1 MLENNKPR
9 HNVRA
14 QGKVRAA
21 APSADSRSSKSPDA
35 NVRMLNYL
43 SMNASESEKYL
54 LEQGANSSVRTSS
67 AAAGMLETWLNSSAT
82 LAADADPLDETAFEG
97 YWPKANFDDLCESY
111 QADVDKAPEPVDG
124 SGRAGRE
131 RAGLRG
137 GGPETYLKNLRK
149 RLAGGTV
156 GTSGTGLK
164 PERAVVAQSRELGG
178 PVAIRLK
185 PRLEI
190 TQNARGE
197 RIETYPNGAS
207 VIKDAL
213 GRVCEII
220 SEKGISV
227 LLSYDEKGHL
237 ASFVRADQRGTV
249 HSRAEADKHGVLVRD
264 SLGRVRA
271 QGESMQV
278 DACGCVSIT
287 REDGQ
292 FWSID
297 LIRSIHTERRLLPD
311 EHGDW
316 YSMTALFCSDGFRMA
331 TRFRK
336 VSVRDDKNGVTILNS
351 ANAAAP
357 ALAFVPGEDSGSY
370 RFYGRDG
377 SMITFD
383 SDAELH
389 YLKPSQ
395 VRGPGSKVVPAE
407 QRGKRQAGTAWE
419 ALREY
424 VFNYLAAL

>member
-14 QGKVRAA
+14 QGKVRAV
-21 APSADSRSSKSPDA
+21 APPDDSRSTKSPDA

-82 LAADADPLDETAFEG
+82 LGADADPLDETAFEG
-97 YWPKANFDDLCESY
+97 YWPKANFDDLGEGY
-111 QADVDKAPEPVDG
+111 QTDADTLSKPVDG
-124 SGRAGRE
+124 SGRSGRE

-149 RLAGGTV
+149 RLGGGTV
-156 GTSGTGLK
+156 GNSGAGLK
-164 PERAVVAQSRELGG
+164 PERAVVAQSRDLGG
-178 PVAIRLK
+178 PVSIRLK

-351 ANAAAP
+351 ANADAP

-395 VRGPGSKVVPAE
+395 VRGPGSKVVPVE